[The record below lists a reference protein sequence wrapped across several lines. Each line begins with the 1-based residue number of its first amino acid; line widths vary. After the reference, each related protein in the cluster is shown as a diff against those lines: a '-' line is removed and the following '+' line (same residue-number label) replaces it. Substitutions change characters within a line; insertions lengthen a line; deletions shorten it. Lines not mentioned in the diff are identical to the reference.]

1 MTRWNEYFANRTA
14 ALDGAA
20 LSSILRLSG
29 PTGMVNLSGGF
40 PDPSTFRIDLLSDLA
55 QTTLIDEGPIS
66 LQYSPTEG
74 LPMLREILLQRQH
87 ASVAS
92 SGVGTPVRSDELLIT
107 SGGIDGLELV
117 VKSFINPGDL
127 IITEAPTYLGALSA
141 FYGFEAHVLAIEL
154 DDEGLSIERLE
165 MELVGGARPKLLY
178 VISDHQNPTGAS
190 LSSDRRTELVALAR
204 HYHFLIIEDVA
215 YRELS
220 FSGETVPS
228 LYDLAPDTVV
238 QLGTFSKTFS
248 PGVRLGWA
256 FGPAEIIAQM
266 AIAKQNSDQCAG
278 SLGQVL
284 LSHFFTSG
292 AYEPRQVEARALYQ
306 HRASVMLDALDRS
319 MTTKATWTRPQGG
332 FFIWLTLP
340 PTVSTSRLLES
351 SLAAGIAYVPG
362 KPFYPDERGDNELRL
377 SFSRASDEEISLG
390 IERLANVLSSSLV
403 GS

>member
-1 MTRWNEYFANRTA
+1 MSKWNEYFANRTT

-40 PDPSTFRIDLLSDLA
+40 PDPSTFRIDLLSELSRTA
-55 QTTLIDEGPIS
+55 LVDEGPIS

-74 LPMLREILLQRQH
+74 LPMLRDILVDRQH
-87 ASVAS
+87 AEVSAS
-92 SGVGTPVRSDELLIT
+92 GLGAQVLPEELLIT

-127 IITEAPTYLGALSA
+127 VICEAPTYLGALSS
-141 FYGFEAHVLAIEL
+141 FYGFEAQVLAIEI
-154 DDEGLSIERLE
+154 DDEGLSVERLE
-165 MELVGGARPKLLY
+165 MELRGGARPKILY
-178 VISDHQNPTGAS
+178 VIPDHQNPTSAS
-190 LSSDRRTELVALAR
+190 LSVERRHSLVELAR
-204 HYHFLIIEDVA
+204 HYHFLIVEDVA

-228 LYDLAPDTVV
+228 LYDLAPETVL

-248 PGVRLGWA
+248 PGFRLGWA
-256 FGPAEIIAQM
+256 FGPQEIISQM

-284 LSHFFTSG
+284 LAHFFASG

-306 HRASVMLDALDRS
+306 HRASVMLDALEQH
-319 MTTKATWTRPQGG
+319 MKVKATWTRPKGG

-340 PTVSTSRLLES
+340 PTISTSTLLEA

-377 SFSRASDEEISLG
+377 SFSRASDEEISQG
-390 IERLANVLSSSLV
+390 IQRLADVCAKAVLSQ
-403 GS
+403 